1 MMMIAQSKTGRRNVY
16 TVKENGY
23 RFGFNGMEKD
33 DEVKGVG
40 NSLNFGAR
48 IYDTRLG
55 RWLSVDP
62 DQAKYTSWSPYCA
75 FNNSPILMV
84 DPSGKGAKV
93 VRVYENGRVVALKV
107 VATIYVYS
115 TISSIQD
122 DISNH
127 ARNIESE
134 INAAYNVNATA
145 AVASGDNTIQVP
157 VTFEITVIPV
167 GGANGSADA
176 DRLANGNTDAS
187 NNYVHLNENPT
198 TSNDH
203 TSITEGNTGD
213 WSIHPSTGSKT
224 RAHEFA
230 HFLGWSIRLK
240 NGTYFDHPTDG
251 GYDDSVV
258 KTKENNLAPGDLG
271 KFNYG
276 GGLDGTPQ
284 SYVLKSDY
292 FKKDKGIVDKYDERT
307 GNDNKREVSKFIGP
321 AITNIIKK

>member
-1 MMMIAQSKTGRRNVY
+1 MLTKRY
-16 TVKENGY
+16 TMTWSVTKGEGFAL

-40 NSLNFGAR
+40 NSLDYSAR
-48 IYDTRLG
+48 IYDPRLG
-55 RWLSVDP
+55 RWLSGDP
-62 DQAKYTSWSPYCA
+62 DQAKYTSLSPYCA

-84 DPSGKGAKV
+84 DPTGKGAKV
-93 VRVYENGRVVALKV
+93 VKVYENGKVVALKV

-115 TISSIQD
+115 TVSSIQN

-127 ARNIESE
+127 ASNIQEE
-134 INAAYNVNATA
+134 INTAYNVNATGT
-145 AVASGDNTIQVP
+145 VTVGDKTIQVP
-157 VTFEITVIPV
+157 VVFEITVLPV
-167 GGANGSADA
+167 GGENGPSDA
-176 DRLANGNTDAS
+176 EKLAYKNTDAS
-187 NNYVHLNENPT
+187 VNYVHLNDNAPGP
-198 TSNDH
+198 DH
-203 TSITEGNTGD
+203 TSDTKGNTGD
-213 WSIHPSTGSKT
+213 WSINPSTGSKT

-230 HFLGWSIRLK
+230 HFLGWSIKLK

-258 KTKENNLAPGDLG
+258 KTTENNLSPGDLG

-292 FKKDKGIVDKYDERT
+292 FKKDNGIVDNYDERT

-321 AITNIIKK
+321 AITNEINK